1 MGEGETLE
9 MAIDNHDKRLNALLK
24 RCEDKGIVLNNNEK
38 FCLRQTELPFM
49 GHVFTDAGLKPDQSK
64 IISIVDMPVPSDV
77 PAVRRFLG
85 MVTYLSKFVP
95 RLTDLCEP
103 LRRLIRRDAEW
114 CWTDD
119 CDQAV
124 KNIKDSIAQAAT
136 LKYFNPAKECT
147 LQTDASSA
155 GLGAVLMQD
164 GEPVA
169 YASRT
174 LSSAERKLLSNR
186 KRTSR
191 CSLRGARF

>member
-1 MGEGETLE
+1 M
-9 MAIDNHDKRLNALLK
+9 
-24 RCEDKGIVLNNNEK
+24 
-38 FCLRQTELPFM
+38 
-49 GHVFTDAGLKPDQSK
+49 FTDAGLKPDQSK
-64 IISIVDMPVPSDV
+64 IIAIVDMPVPSDV

-124 KNIKDSIAQAAT
+124 KNIKDSIAQAET

-169 YASRT
+169 YASCT
-174 LSSAERKLLSNR
+174 LSSAEKYYCLIEKELLAVVFGVR
-186 KRTSR
+186 R
-191 CSLRGARF
+191 LDLYLYG